1 MGSSVPVNQTPVS
14 LLDRLKVAKPDAA
27 EWRRLQD
34 IYQPLIRAWLARV
47 PALCDEA
54 HDLTQEVFLVVI
66 RELPRFERLREGSF
80 RTWLRRVTVNRVRTF
95 SRGRGRQPAT
105 GQADGAEGFLSQLE
119 DPASNL
125 AKEWDRQHDEHVFQK
140 VLSCIESDV
149 SPSTWEAFRRS
160 AVEGQST
167 AQVAAALGISE
178 NAVLIAKFRVLKRL
192 RAEAAGLVD

>member
-1 MGSSVPVNQTPVS
+1 MNLTPVS
-14 LLDRLKVAKPDAA
+14 LLDRLKVARPDAA
-27 EWRRLQD
+27 EWQRLQD

-47 PALCDEA
+47 PALGDEA

-80 RTWLRRVTVNRVRTF
+80 RTWLRRVTVNRVRMF
-95 SRGRGRQPAT
+95 SRERRRLPAA
-105 GQADGAEGFLSQLE
+105 GQADGTEGFLSQLE

-125 AKEWDRQHDEHVFQK
+125 AQEWDRQHDAHVFRK
-140 VLSCIESDV
+140 LLASIESDV
-149 SPSTWEAFRRS
+149 SPTAWEAFRLS
-160 AVEGQST
+160 AVDGQTT

-192 RAEAAGLVD
+192 RSEAAGLID

>member
-1 MGSSVPVNQTPVS
+1 MNQTPVS

-34 IYQPLIRAWLARV
+34 IDQPLIRAWLARV
-47 PALCDEA
+47 PALGDEA

-95 SRGRGRQPAT
+95 SRSRGRQPAA
-105 GQADGAEGFLSQLE
+105 GQADGTEGFLSQLE
-119 DPASNL
+119 DPASLL

-140 VLSCIESDV
+140 VLSSIESDV

-178 NAVLIAKFRVLKRL
+178 NAVLLAKFRVLKRL